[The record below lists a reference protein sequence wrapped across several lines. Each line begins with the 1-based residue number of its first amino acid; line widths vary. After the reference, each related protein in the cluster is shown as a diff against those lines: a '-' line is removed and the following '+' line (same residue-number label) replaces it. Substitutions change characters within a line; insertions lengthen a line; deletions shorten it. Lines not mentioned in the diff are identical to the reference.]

1 MKRLALIGAGKLGY
15 RFAYH
20 AFADKHYQPVGF
32 FDDDITKNKQHPE
45 LPLLGTID
53 DIHDSFKKGQFDF
66 LLISIGYCYFDKKEE
81 LFDRFKNHIPFG
93 TIIHSSSYV
102 DKSCKIESGVFIFP
116 GCVLDMN
123 VQIRHNT
130 TIGNGSVISH
140 DSIIENNCW
149 LSPSVNIA
157 GSVKIGQKVNLG
169 IGTTVIDNI
178 VISDNIRTGG
188 GTVVVD
194 NLDLPGLYVGV
205 PARLIKAK

>member
-32 FDDDITKNKQHPE
+32 FDDDIHKNKLPPE
-45 LPLLGTID
+45 LTILGKIEDID
-53 DIHDSFKKGQFDF
+53 ESFKKGLFDVIM
-66 LLISIGYCYFDKKEE
+66 ISIGYCYFDKREE
-81 LFDRFKNHIPFG
+81 LFNRFKNHIPFA

-102 DKSCKIESGVFIFP
+102 DKSCKIESGVFVFP

-123 VQIRHNT
+123 VQIRHNS
-130 TIGNGSVISH
+130 TIGNGCVISH
-140 DSIIENNCW
+140 DSIIGKHCW
-149 LSPSVNIA
+149 LSPSVSIS
-157 GSVKIGQKVNLG
+157 GSVEIGQKVNLG